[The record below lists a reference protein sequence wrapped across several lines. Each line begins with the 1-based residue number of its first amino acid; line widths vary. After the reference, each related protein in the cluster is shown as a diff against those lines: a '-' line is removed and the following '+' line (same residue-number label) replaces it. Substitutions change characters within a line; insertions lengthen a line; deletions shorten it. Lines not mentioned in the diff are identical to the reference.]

1 MNNMKQ
7 IKVINRIPSPADQI
21 DKEVDKLFNS
31 KLNKFLGYSFPLL
44 CGLGWILILLAIFSS

>member
-1 MNNMKQ
+1 MKP

-31 KLNKFLGYSFPLL
+31 KLSVFLGYAFPVI
-44 CGLGWILILLAIFSS
+44 CGIAWLLILLAIFS